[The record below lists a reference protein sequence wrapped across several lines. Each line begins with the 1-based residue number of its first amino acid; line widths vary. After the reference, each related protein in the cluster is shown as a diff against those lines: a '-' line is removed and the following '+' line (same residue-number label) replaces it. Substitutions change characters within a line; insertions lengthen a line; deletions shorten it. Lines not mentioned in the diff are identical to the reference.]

1 MHSFTHDDALSTDP
15 VFALLHLHGSDLL
28 TSAGM
33 QIEKSLSHHGS
44 ISCYDH
50 SVAVAR
56 MSIYLALK
64 LRVRVDMRS
73 MIRGAL
79 LHDYFL
85 YDWRDGEAGHDL
97 HGFKHA
103 RRALLN
109 AERDF
114 ELSAIAR
121 DVIVKH
127 MFPLN
132 ITPPR
137 YRETVFVTVADK
149 VCAVREF
156 SKSVWWM
163 LPVVRRKHA

>member
-1 MHSFTHDDALSTDP
+1 MAG
-15 VFALLHLHGSDLL
+15 VAIALLSGLWLDGEQAALADKVLRLHVIANSD
-28 TSAGM
+28 TQAD
-33 QIEKSLSHHGS
+33 Q
-44 ISCYDH
+44 
-50 SVAVAR
+50 
-56 MSIYLALK
+56 ALK

-163 LPVVRRKHA
+163 LPIVRRRHA

>member
-28 TSAGM
+28 TSDGM

-85 YDWRDGEAGHDL
+85 YDWRDGEEGHNL

-149 VCAVREF
+149 VCAVRVE
-156 SKSVWWM
+156 K
-163 LPVVRRKHA
+163 A

>member
-28 TSAGM
+28 TSDGM

-85 YDWRDGEAGHDL
+85 YDWRDGEEGHDL

-103 RRALLN
+103 LASVALGVSIP
-109 AERDF
+109 EF
-114 ELSAIAR
+114 PGFMLSGGGSAGDGCASDSSPGEGHVHFHGGIA
-121 DVIVKH
+121 
-127 MFPLN
+127 P
-132 ITPPR
+132 
-137 YRETVFVTVADK
+137 
-149 VCAVREF
+149 
-156 SKSVWWM
+156 
-163 LPVVRRKHA
+163 